1 LVIVS
6 VIVVEWVR
14 LPLVPVTVTVNI
26 PVAVWPP
33 LPVKVRVEV
42 PLPVRL
48 AGLKLAVT
56 PDGSAPV
63 DSETVPLK
71 PFNAVMVIVVDVE
84 LVLISVT
91 LEGDALMLKSPP
103 VPGAVT
109 VRL

>member
-14 LPLVPVTVTVNI
+14 LPLVPVTVMVNV

-42 PLPVRL
+42 PLPVTL

-71 PFNAVMVIVVDVE
+71 PLNVMVIVVDVE
-84 LVLISVT
+84 LVLISVR

>member
-1 LVIVS
+1 
-6 VIVVEWVR
+6 VVEWVR
-14 LPLVPVTVTVNI
+14 LPLVPVTVMVNV

-42 PLPVRL
+42 PLPVTL

-56 PDGSAPV
+56 PDGSPLV

-84 LVLISVT
+84 LVLINVT

>member
-1 LVIVS
+1 LVIVR

-14 LPLVPVTVTVNI
+14 LPLVPVTVTLKV

-42 PLPVRL
+42 PLPATL
-48 AGLKLAVT
+48 AGLKLALT
-56 PDGSAPV
+56 PDGSALF
-63 DSETVPLK
+63 DSETVPVNPLRE
-71 PFNAVMVIVVDVE
+71 VMVIVVVAEPLLDIVR
-84 LVLISVT
+84 LV
-91 LEGDALMLKSPP
+91 GDALMLKSP

>member
-1 LVIVS
+1 
-6 VIVVEWVR
+6 VR
-14 LPLVPVTVTVNI
+14 LPLVPVTVTVNV

-33 LPVKVRVEV
+33 LPVKVRIEV
-42 PLPVRL
+42 PLPVTL

-63 DSETVPLK
+63 DSETEPLK
-71 PFNAVMVIVVDVE
+71 PLNAVTVIVVDAE
-84 LVLISVT
+84 LVLISVM
-91 LEGDALMLKSPP
+91 LDGDALMLKSPP